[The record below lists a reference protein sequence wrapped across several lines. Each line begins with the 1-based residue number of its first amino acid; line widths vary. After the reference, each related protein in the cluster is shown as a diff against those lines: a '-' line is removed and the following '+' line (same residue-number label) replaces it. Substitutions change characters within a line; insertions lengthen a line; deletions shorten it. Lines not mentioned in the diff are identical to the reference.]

1 MDRIKDMLMSTKEDN
16 TTEVEIDLTL
26 EEWGRIALI
35 ANEKNMTI
43 NETVV
48 YLLQSFIDS
57 EMGTTRV

>member
-1 MDRIKDMLMSTKEDN
+1 MLTEKDN

-35 ANEKNMTI
+35 ANEKNLTI

-48 YLLQSFIDS
+48 YLLQTYIDQ

>member
-1 MDRIKDMLMSTKEDN
+1 MLMSTKEDN